1 MQEQNQ
7 ELRKCLRRL
16 KRVFSYA
23 EDMLDEFECKRQ
35 RKQVVK
41 AHGTTKDK
49 VSHFLSTSNP
59 LVFRYKMAQQIK
71 DISKR
76 LDKVA
81 ADRHKFGLQPID
93 VDRRVVH
100 KRDMTPNWFL
110 YCHFF

>member
-71 DISKR
+71 DISKS
-76 LDKVA
+76 LDK
-81 ADRHKFGLQPID
+81 LQQIGISLVFNQSMLID
-93 VDRRVVH
+93 VLCIRE
-100 KRDMTPNWFL
+100 T
-110 YCHFF
+110 